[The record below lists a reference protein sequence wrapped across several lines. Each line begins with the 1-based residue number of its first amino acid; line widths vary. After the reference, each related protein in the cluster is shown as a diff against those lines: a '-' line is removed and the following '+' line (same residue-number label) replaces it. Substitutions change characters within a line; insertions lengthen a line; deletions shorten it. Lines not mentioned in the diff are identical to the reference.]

1 MPLYKY
7 IYIYIYIFIHTHI
20 FFIKDKNK
28 EQDANSSPLSTP
40 NVQSQLNI
48 DKHVSQFE
56 I

>member
-1 MPLYKY
+1 MPLY
-7 IYIYIYIFIHTHI
+7 IYIYIYLYIHI

-28 EQDANSSPLSTP
+28 EQDANSSHLSSP